1 MTASLA
7 QLTANAM
14 ADAIDTRVGSAGK
27 LIIYDNTD
35 SVPANADAS
44 VGTNVALA
52 TFSLNNPAF
61 GAAGATTPGTID
73 LDATGL
79 TVAASATGTAA
90 FFRITDG
97 TNVVLQGS
105 VGTSGAQLNLNTTAI
120 TSGVNVTITSGSVNM
135 PT

>member
-7 QLTANAM
+7 QATADAM
-14 ADAIDTRVGSAGK
+14 ANAIDTKVGSAGK
-27 LIIYDNTD
+27 LIIYDNTS

-61 GAAGATTPGTID
+61 GDAATGTIS
-73 LDATGL
+73 LNVTGL
-79 TVAASATGTAA
+79 TVAASASGTAA

-97 TNVVLQGS
+97 TNVVLQGG
-105 VGTSGAQLNLNTTAI
+105 VGTSGSQLNLNTTAI
-120 TSGVNVTITSGSVNM
+120 TSGVNVTITSGTINM

>member
-7 QLTANAM
+7 QATANNM
-14 ADAIDTRVGSAGK
+14 ADAIDTTVGSAGK
-27 LIIYDNTD
+27 LIIYDNNV

-44 VGTNVALA
+44 TTANVLA

-73 LDATGL
+73 LNVTGL
-79 TVAASATGTAA
+79 TVAASASGTAA